1 VCLAAARA
9 VVEQGL
15 TASAV
20 SARFGVPYTT
30 LLEWSRKY
38 RAGGEARLV
47 PASGRR
53 QQPARAD
60 AAPARR
66 AAIVAAKRAQPGAGN
81 RRIRDVLRR
90 YFGLGT
96 SATTVRRVLREEG
109 LATPRS
115 KPRAKPQPR
124 EHRFE
129 RAEPNQLW
137 QSDLFG
143 LAPSRM
149 TPT

>member
-1 VCLAAARA
+1 MASQRETKQPGRGDRAVRRHGSCWPRDVCLAAARA
-9 VVEQGL
+9 VVAQGL

-53 QQPARAD
+53 QQPARAEQ
-60 AAPARR
+60 APARR

-81 RRIRDVLRR
+81 VSEGVRPNIDVFKGPVDPARP
-90 YFGLGT
+90 
-96 SATTVRRVLREEG
+96 SI
-109 LATPRS
+109 
-115 KPRAKPQPR
+115 
-124 EHRFE
+124 RFE
-129 RAEPNQLW
+129 PEGP
-137 QSDLFG
+137 
-143 LAPSRM
+143 
-149 TPT
+149 